1 MASIAVSECAMAPSD
16 YGTDRPERLHAL
28 DAVRGFAL
36 LLGIV
41 QHAALSFIPP
51 AINSWLLQDDQTSE
65 FLSILYFA
73 SHSFRMTTFFLI
85 AGFFAHMSYHRLG
98 AAAFIKDR
106 LKRIGLPLL
115 VGWPIVFGAVVAVMV
130 WAASAANG
138 GRLTAPRAPA
148 WSSDYSFAHLWFLY
162 VLLELYAVTLLLR
175 AGVVLIDRSGWI
187 RAGIDRVVTMVVLSP
202 VAPVML
208 AVPVAIVFLAD
219 PKWAI
224 AVGIRTP
231 DHLVTN
237 LPAWIGYGAAFGFGW
252 LLHRQLDL
260 LRILE
265 RRWLINSVLAIAL
278 ITAGLFFAGAASLG
292 IKTTTTMIAGP
303 ICYALAGWTATFAV
317 IGLALRFLSG
327 FSAARRYIADAS
339 YWIYIVHLPIVM
351 ALQVAVSRLD
361 WPWPV
366 KFAAILAIT
375 FALTFASYQLLVRYS
390 FIGVV
395 LNGRRA
401 TRAQKLSTAAK
412 VTVSP
417 DRMTAA

>member
-1 MASIAVSECAMAPSD
+1 
-16 YGTDRPERLHAL
+16 
-28 DAVRGFAL
+28 
-36 LLGIV
+36 
-41 QHAALSFIPP
+41 
-51 AINSWLLQDDQTSE
+51 
-65 FLSILYFA
+65 
-73 SHSFRMTTFFLI
+73 
-85 AGFFAHMSYHRLG
+85 
-98 AAAFIKDR
+98 
-106 LKRIGLPLL
+106 
-115 VGWPIVFGAVVAVMV
+115 
-130 WAASAANG
+130 
-138 GRLTAPRAPA
+138 
-148 WSSDYSFAHLWFLY
+148 
-162 VLLELYAVTLLLR
+162 VLLELYATMLVLR
-175 AGVVLIDRSGWI
+175 AGVLLIDRSGRI
-187 RAGIDRVVTMVVLSP
+187 RAGIDRVVSMMVRSP
-202 VAPVML
+202 VAPVVL

-219 PKWAI
+219 PKWSI

-237 LPAWIGYGAAFGFGW
+237 LQGWIGYGTAFGFGW

-351 ALQVAVSRLD
+351 ALQGAVSRLD

-366 KFAAILAIT
+366 KFAAVLAIT

-417 DRMTAA
+417 DRMTTA